1 MKLRIP
7 RQTAVTC
14 GPHPDL
20 MARQCS
26 AHSVNLNTGDH
37 KVLMCFT
44 NSNYSDVLLP
54 RGLRAVIANSWQPD
68 PIHLVA
74 CTRASQP
81 CRVKRNV
88 NFSDRELVELSPDCQ
103 TVFVPTKSRLQAD
116 GLDRITLHYHGKYDS
131 SAREGG
137 QPRSLGEPR
146 TPRSRSPAKGG
157 RSPKR
162 SRREPAKKK

>member
-1 MKLRIP
+1 MKLRVP
-7 RQTAVTC
+7 RQTAVSC

-20 MARQCS
+20 LFRQCS
-26 AHSVNLNTGDH
+26 AHSINLNTGDH
-37 KVLMCFT
+37 KLLMCFT

-74 CTRASQP
+74 CNRASQP

-88 NFSDRELVELSPDCQ
+88 NFSDKELVELSPDCQ
-103 TVFVPTKSRLQAD
+103 TVFVPTKTRLQAD